1 MRKKDG
7 KGGSPARCPVCLI
20 RQLEKSG
27 IWASAC
33 KKYGVEARPET
44 ASSLTRRVFSFAA
57 KEARF
62 CPNRTAS
69 PPRRTETG
77 TGPVRHLFTCK
88 GSTMRFH
95 HFDDVQDHLDGLG
108 LFNMDFGLD
117 RMRKALAALGL
128 DHPPFVTAQIVGT
141 NGKGSTSTFLACLA
155 RAHGVKTGLYTS
167 PHFVTPRERIR
178 IDGRMLPESAWPA
191 LAERVMQAAPA
202 LTYFEFLTVLGL
214 LAFAEAGVDFV
225 VLEAGLGG
233 HYDATSA
240 APVQAVCFTPI
251 GMDHEK
257 ILGPTLT
264 DIATDKAQAMRPGV
278 PAFAA
283 PQEEEALACL
293 RRTAQEKGAE
303 LHETADLPFP
313 ETPLGLA
320 GPHQRVNARLAL
332 AAWTWL
338 ASRHGWAQRPE
349 AVASGL
355 AAAHFPGRF
364 QRLPAQGL
372 RPPLILDGAHNPHG
386 LRALEQALLDARIT
400 PSAVIFSCLADKDVT
415 HMLPFVRRIAGD
427 APLFVPTIQDNE
439 RAMSGEDLARLLA
452 EGRGA
457 ARTEAVQRV
466 SLALREA
473 ARCVPPEGAEQH
485 SVLLC
490 GSLYLLGEFFILHPD
505 ALERELV

>member
-1 MRKKDG
+1 
-7 KGGSPARCPVCLI
+7 
-20 RQLEKSG
+20 
-27 IWASAC
+27 
-33 KKYGVEARPET
+33 
-44 ASSLTRRVFSFAA
+44 
-57 KEARF
+57 
-62 CPNRTAS
+62 
-69 PPRRTETG
+69 
-77 TGPVRHLFTCK
+77 
-88 GSTMRFH
+88 MRFH

-338 ASRHGWAQRPE
+338 AARPCWAQRPE

>member
-415 HMLPFVRRIAGD
+415 HMLPFVRRTPGD
-427 APLFVPTIQDNE
+427 VSLFVPTIQDNE

>member
-1 MRKKDG
+1 
-7 KGGSPARCPVCLI
+7 
-20 RQLEKSG
+20 
-27 IWASAC
+27 
-33 KKYGVEARPET
+33 
-44 ASSLTRRVFSFAA
+44 
-57 KEARF
+57 
-62 CPNRTAS
+62 
-69 PPRRTETG
+69 
-77 TGPVRHLFTCK
+77 
-88 GSTMRFH
+88 MRFH

-355 AAAHFPGRF
+355 AAALFPGRF

>member
-167 PHFVTPRERIR
+167 PHFVTPRARIR

-349 AVASGL
+349 AVASGR
-355 AAAHFPGRF
+355 AAAHFPWRF

>member
-278 PAFAA
+278 PAFTA